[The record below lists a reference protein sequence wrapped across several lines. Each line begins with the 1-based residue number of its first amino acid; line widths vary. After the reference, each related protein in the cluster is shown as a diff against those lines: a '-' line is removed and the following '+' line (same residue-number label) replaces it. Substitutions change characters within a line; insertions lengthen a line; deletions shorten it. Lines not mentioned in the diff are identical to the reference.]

1 MRPLGGRPSTPAEH
15 GPRYRLVRAGLVV
28 TETCERRGRLAS
40 GTRDSFPSWT
50 SPARSPSLPPIGQ
63 SASSWPRRSG
73 STDGISGA
81 RLRSAP
87 SSRPSTSS
95 RSGGGR
101 RSRRRCSSWPLLSSH
116 SRTWGRVRL
125 CQGSVRRAGRSCPP
139 SRLASSSFCRLASS
153 SGSSSC
159 PRSPGSLSPGSRF
172 PRRSSKAA
180 ESATRYGVP
189 GASRAPTTCTR
200 SGRWR
205 RSSSSTSSAA
215 APCCCS
221 CTGRRTRL
229 CGRRPFSPTS
239 CSRRSSSWAPPCST
253 STRRRG

>member
-1 MRPLGGRPSTPAEH
+1 MRPGLRSREAATRIALGRTRAPVPAPSRNRGSAH
-15 GPRYRLVRAGLVV
+15 RL
-28 TETCERRGRLAS
+28 LA
-40 GTRDSFPSWT
+40 TRCSFPAWMSR
-50 SPARSPSLPPIGQ
+50 ARSPSLRTTAP

-73 STDGISGA
+73 STGGISGA

-87 SSRPSTSS
+87 SWRPSTSS
-95 RSGGGR
+95 RSGGRR
-101 RSRRRCSSWPLLSSH
+101 RSRRRCSSPPRLSSH
-116 SRTWGRVRL
+116 SRTSGRVRS
-125 CQGSVRRAGRSCPP
+125 CQESVRRAGRSCPP
-139 SRLASSSFCRLASS
+139 SRLVSSSFCRLASS

-159 PRSPGSLSPGSRF
+159 PRSHGSPSPGSQFR
-172 PRRSSKAA
+172 RRSSRVA
-180 ESATRYGVP
+180 EFATRCGVP
-189 GASRAPTTCTR
+189 GASRARTTCTR
-200 SGRWR
+200 SARWR

-239 CSRRSSSWAPPCST
+239 CSRHCSSSAPPFST